1 MGYQYRKEEKSD
13 SLPLKGLRPLICKQT
28 NMESSLTAALMKYG
42 SDIQLKE
49 KQKEILEYVYLISPI
64 RILDD

>member
-1 MGYQYRKEEKSD
+1 
-13 SLPLKGLRPLICKQT
+13 
-28 NMESSLTAALMKYG
+28 MESSLTAALMKYG